1 MGNQRKRQIR
11 IILLVGLVATLLLVL
26 FFREDQSA
34 KVRTNEKSLER
45 IEKQIEERFNKL
57 EESIKKLNSK
67 AKPNATKVATATKP
81 QTKPAV
87 IYPIGCE
94 KYRLE
99 VAKYNW
105 NVNIVL
111 AIMKAES
118 GCRSGALSS
127 TGDRGLMQIN
137 WIHSAKVGGDLN
149 KLYNPQTNI
158 AVAYQIYSNS
168 GFSPWS
174 VCRSTVKCW

>member
-1 MGNQRKRQIR
+1 ML
-11 IILLVGLVATLLLVL
+11 LLVLLVVTLLLVL

-34 KVRTNEKSLER
+34 KVKTNEKSLER

-67 AKPNATKVATATKP
+67 AKPNATKVATATKTP
-81 QTKPAV
+81 TKTAV
-87 IYPIGCE
+87 IYPVECE
-94 KYRLE
+94 KYRSE

-118 GCRSGALSS
+118 GCNPNAVGP
-127 TGDRGLMQIN
+127 TNDHGLMQLHGIP
-137 WIHSAKVGGDLN
+137 IYDPAD
-149 KLYNPQTNI
+149 NI
-158 AVAYQIYSNS
+158 AYAYNEKYMKG
-168 GFSPWS
+168 GFSHWT
-174 VCRSTVKCW
+174 VCTKGLVSCW